1 MPQNL
6 TLQALTANKWARRVV
21 WALSG
26 LLALWGLAWLVVP
39 PLLRHQVEKI
49 ATEQL
54 GRNVS
59 LGKVEFSPWSMELTV
74 HDLAVAKADGSAP
87 QLGIQRIYVNAE
99 LESIF
104 RLAPVMDAIT
114 IDAPQLNLTHL
125 GDGRYDID
133 DVLARLNQP
142 ATEPAGAPARFAL
155 YNIAVSGGTLDFV
168 DKAVNKSHE
177 VRDFKLGIPFL
188 SNLESQRTVKTSPY
202 LAFRLNGSEIDT
214 TAQSTPFAQTRKT
227 DAQIKLSQLDLK
239 PYLGYL
245 PAALPVRLQGAVLS
259 ADLTLA
265 FEQGAQS
272 QVRLSGTVAADK
284 LRVATPTG
292 GELLAV
298 DRIDVALRDVRLL
311 AQVVDLSRVEI
322 TAPRLTVAR
331 LANGQLNLLPSAV
344 RSDDKSVQPAQER
357 SAKNEIATKAKPSA
371 WQVAVAEVVLKSGA
385 ASWTDEAVQPKAQA
399 SLSQLELSASGITYP
414 FTQPTVFQ
422 GNSLLDKT
430 TLTFAGQATD
440 VAASA
445 TLSLNGLPL
454 AMASPYLA
462 QFLTPSLNG
471 QLGAD
476 VGVQW
481 AAAGPLQLS
490 AKRIDLSNL
499 ALTQGKSALASV
511 KAVNVSGVMVDL
523 TAQTVRVDKLALAQP
538 RTDVERNKDGRWMY
552 EQWLKAPATGRSAQ
566 TGTATVAA
574 TTATTA
580 TWAATLGEL
589 TVAGGPIS
597 FTDKMQPK
605 PVSFEVS
612 AIQLRAQQL
621 VLGGTQTSPISLSLR
636 LGSGQAEAGKLDL
649 KGQLTAQPLS
659 AQLSIDAQRLP
670 VHAFEPYFADA
681 LNVELLRADTSFKGQ
696 MQFATAP
703 AGTTVRVTGDT
714 NVEDL
719 RANSVA
725 GSAAAADV
733 KTGDEL
739 LAWKALSLRGFD
751 LQMAPTTALR
761 VNVRE
766 TVLSDFYARVVLR
779 ESGRLNLQDIV
790 KSSADSTATPSGPEP
805 VIAFG
810 PISLVNGK
818 VQFSD
823 RFIKPNYSANLSE
836 LTGRLGAFSS
846 VSTGTPQLADLELRG
861 KAEGTAALEI
871 LGQLNPLA
879 KPLAL
884 DIKGTV
890 RNLELPPLS
899 PYSIKYAGHGIER
912 GKLSVDV
919 SYVVQPN
926 GQLDAKNK
934 IVLNQLAFGEA
945 IQGAPNSL
953 PVKLAVALLA
963 DRNGVIDIDLPVSG
977 SLNDPQFSL
986 GSVIFKIIGNL
997 IVKAITAPFSLLA
1010 SALGGGGDELS
1021 TVAFAPGSATLSDTA
1036 RQGLDKVAKALTDRP
1051 ALKMTVIGTSR
1062 LEVER
1067 EAFKRARLQQ
1077 LLVAEKRRAAVVA
1090 GASSGT
1096 AATTTLS
1103 VSAAEA
1109 PALLKEVYRR
1119 ADMPKPRNAVGL
1131 TKDIPAPE
1139 MEALLLANIPAT
1151 EQDMRDLALARG
1163 VAVRDYLGSQKLDAE
1178 RLFLGAIKTGDDK
1191 SAAGAAAGAS
1201 PAAKASEWSPRAEL
1215 NLAAK

>member
-6 TLQALTANKWARRVV
+6 TLQALKSNQWARRAV
-21 WALSG
+21 WTLAG
-26 LLALWGLAWLVVP
+26 LLALWALAWLAVP

-54 GRNVS
+54 GRNVT
-59 LGKVEFSPWSMELTV
+59 LGKVEFSPWSLELTV

-87 QLGIQRIYVNAE
+87 QLAIQRIYVDAE

-104 RLAPVMDAIT
+104 RLAPVVDAIA
-114 IDAPQLNLTHL
+114 IDAPKVSLTHL
-125 GDGRYDID
+125 GNGRYDID
-133 DVLARLNQP
+133 DVLARLNKP
-142 ATEPAGAPARFAL
+142 TPEPADSPARFAL
-155 YNIAVSGGTLDFV
+155 YNIAVTGGTLDFA
-168 DKAVNKSHE
+168 DKAVNKSQE
-177 VRDFKLGIPFL
+177 VRDFSLGIPFL
-188 SNLESQRTVKTSPY
+188 SNLESQRTVKTAPH
-202 LAFRLNGSEIDT
+202 LAFKLNGSQIDT
-214 TAQSTPFAQTRKT
+214 AAQSTPFAQTRKT

-245 PAALPVRLQGAVLS
+245 PASLPVRLQSAVLS

-272 QVRLSGTVAADK
+272 QVRLSGTVAADNVV
-284 LRVATPTG
+284 VATPTG
-292 GELLAV
+292 GDLLAV
-298 DRIDVALRDVRLL
+298 DRIAVALRDVRLL

-331 LANGQLNLLPSAV
+331 SANGQLNLLPSAT
-344 RSDDKSVQPAQER
+344 PGEP
-357 SAKNEIATKAKPSA
+357 KNTTATKPKTPT
-371 WQVAVAEVVLKSGA
+371 WQMAVAEVVLQSGA
-385 ASWTDEAVQPKAQA
+385 VSWADDAVQPQAQA
-399 SLSQLELSASGITYP
+399 KLSQLELSATGITYP

-422 GNSLLDKT
+422 GSTLLDKT
-430 TLTFAGQATD
+430 TLTFAGQTTD

-462 QFLTPSLNG
+462 QFLAPSLSG

-481 AAAGPLQLS
+481 VAAGPLQVS

-499 ALTQGKSALASV
+499 ALNQGKTTLASV
-511 KAVNVSGVMVDL
+511 KAVNVSGVAVDL

-538 RTDVERNKDGRWMY
+538 RTDVERGPDGRWMF
-552 EQWLKAPATGRSAQ
+552 EQWLKAPATPSVTQ
-566 TGTATVAA
+566 TTASVAA
-574 TTATTA
+574 NSATSA

-589 TVAGGPIS
+589 TVAGGPIT
-597 FTDKMQPK
+597 FTDKLQPK
-605 PVSFEVS
+605 PVAFEVS
-612 AIQLRAQQL
+612 DIQLRAQKL

-636 LGSGQAEAGKLDL
+636 LGSGQAEAGTLDL

-696 MQFATAP
+696 VQFATAP

-725 GSAAAADV
+725 GSAAAADGN
-733 KTGDEL
+733 TGEEL

-751 LQMAPTTALR
+751 LQMAPAAPVR

-766 TVLSDFYARVVLR
+766 TVLSDFFARVVLR

-790 KSSADSTATPSGPEP
+790 KSSANGSATATVGTATTAANTAPNGPEP

-810 PISLVNGK
+810 PISMVNGK

-919 SYVVQPN
+919 AYVVQPN
-926 GQLDAKNK
+926 GRLDAKNK

-1021 TVAFAPGSATLSDTA
+1021 TVAFAPGSATLSDAA

-1077 LLVAEKRRAAVVA
+1077 LLVAEKRRTAVVA
-1090 GASSGT
+1090 GATSST
-1096 AATTTLS
+1096 ATTTLS

-1163 VAVRDYLGSQKLDAE
+1163 VAVRNYLGSQKLDAE

-1191 SAAGAAAGAS
+1191 PAAAATAGAVQT
-1201 PAAKASEWSPRAEL
+1201 AKAGDWSPRAEL